1 MIKWKENIFV
11 CLVCAGF
18 VLCFFYFSI
27 VFFGHFFC
35 FFPPLDSEN
44 LRHQQKATSH
54 LIPPVKP
61 KAWSTNMSNTA
72 TNLAFVLLGGAS
84 LVPWQAYISAL
95 DFFMILLPGQKI
107 QYMIPIVNMLCI
119 LVTTFMV
126 VLFAQVVSPTKRI
139 VASGLFLMA
148 ALLVVPFQNYYLLH
162 NHMLDANG
170 TLLVHPSTT
179 SGKQQEN
186 TCYWVVLVSL
196 MCCATAASIM
206 QSSLFGLAGAM
217 SETQPALTAWL
228 TCGQGIAGVGVVA
241 LRCLTK
247 FGIGDAKAA
256 VSTLLFFGLGFVWVA
271 VAMLVFYVA
280 VVRHNNTTTTTL
292 LSSVNTETTEYVALE
307 NNATKITI
315 HVSKTKVLGQIW
327 RQAGT
332 ATLVF
337 TTCISCFPGLTASLV
352 STTFDLG
359 SWFPILLVLVYN
371 VGDLVGKTLP
381 QYMSVFNT
389 KHRANVHLPLAALC
403 HVGFVPVFILML
415 TKVIVGDVVAFVVVG
430 LLGVTTGYLGCSAMV
445 AGPTMVAAADREI
458 AGTLDVLAL
467 VFGLTLGSIV
477 GLVISSYH

>member
-1 MIKWKENIFV
+1 
-11 CLVCAGF
+11 
-18 VLCFFYFSI
+18 
-27 VFFGHFFC
+27 
-35 FFPPLDSEN
+35 
-44 LRHQQKATSH
+44 
-54 LIPPVKP
+54 
-61 KAWSTNMSNTA
+61 MSNTA
-72 TNLAFVLLGGAS
+72 TNLAFVLLGAS

-95 DFFMILLPGQKI
+95 DFFMILLPNQKI

-119 LVTTFMV
+119 LCTTFMV

-170 TLLVHPSTT
+170 TLLIVPST

-247 FGIGDAKAA
+247 FGIGGAKAA

-271 VAMLVFYVA
+271 VAMFVFYVA
-280 VVRHNNTTTTTL
+280 VVRNKNTTTATL
-292 LSSVNTETTEYVALE
+292 LSSVNTETEYVALE
-307 NNATKITI
+307 NNKDTKITL

-352 STTFDLG
+352 STTFHLG

-371 VGDLVGKTLP
+371 VGDLFGKTLP
-381 QYMSVFNT
+381 QYLSVFNT

-430 LLGVTTGYLGCSAMV
+430 CLGVTTGYLGCSAMV

>member
-27 VFFGHFFC
+27 VFFGHFFFRENQTSC
-35 FFPPLDSEN
+35 HHTSQATTLPP
-44 LRHQQKATSH
+44 H
-54 LIPPVKP
+54 PPVKP

-292 LSSVNTETTEYVALE
+292 LSSVNTETEYVALE
-307 NNATKITI
+307 NNNTKITI

-352 STTFDLG
+352 STTFHLG

>member
-1 MIKWKENIFV
+1 
-11 CLVCAGF
+11 
-18 VLCFFYFSI
+18 
-27 VFFGHFFC
+27 
-35 FFPPLDSEN
+35 
-44 LRHQQKATSH
+44 
-54 LIPPVKP
+54 
-61 KAWSTNMSNTA
+61 MSNTA

-95 DFFMILLPGQKI
+95 DFFMILLPNQKI

-119 LVTTFMV
+119 LCTTFMV

-170 TLLVHPSTT
+170 TLLIVPST

-247 FGIGDAKAA
+247 FGIGGANAA

-271 VAMLVFYVA
+271 VAMFVFYVA
-280 VVRHNNTTTTTL
+280 MVRNKNTTTATL
-292 LSSVNTETTEYVALE
+292 LSSVNTETEYVALE
-307 NNATKITI
+307 NNKDTKITL

-352 STTFDLG
+352 STTFHLG

-371 VGDLVGKTLP
+371 VGDLFGKTLP
-381 QYMSVFNT
+381 QYLSVFNT

-430 LLGVTTGYLGCSAMV
+430 CLGVTTGYLGCSAMV